1 MINNRWWIVNAQFIA
16 SMSAIRGL
24 YLHRAV
30 HSVAAGNCIE
40 RSETMLSLLS
50 ILALV
55 SVPFLLDVYFHSFS
69 DCEMADSETTDKERA
84 GSTTTPKGTKSC

>member
-16 SMSAIRGL
+16 SIAAIRGL

-30 HSVAAGNCIE
+30 RSVAAGNCIE
-40 RSETMLSLLS
+40 RSKIMLSLLS

-55 SVPFLLDVYFHSFS
+55 SVPYLLDVYFHSFS
-69 DCEMADSETTDKERA
+69 DCETPDSETTGKDRA
-84 GSTTTPKGTKSC
+84 CPTNPPKGTKSC